1 MIFTGGTIVL
11 EDRLLVNGCVRV
23 LSDRIQA
30 VELAHSSLAKLS
42 EVFVDLE
49 EGYLVPGF
57 VDLHVHGGAGA
68 DFMDGDEEAFRIICQ
83 AHLRHG
89 TTSLLPTTTVA
100 RHDQLLTFL
109 ATCRRFQKIGTGG
122 ARILGA
128 HFYGPYFAP
137 EARGCH
143 PLAPTR
149 HPQPVDLSN
158 TWPMPMLS
166 SLRPWR
172 PSCLAPRLSTDAVA
186 EMAKN
191 NSAQRPSDKSNCE
204 SAESQDL
211 ADKRFER
218 REKEPGKDE
227 SCSRAI

>member
-1 MIFTGGTIVL
+1 METIEKKMIFTGGTIVL

-137 EARGCH
+137 EARDCH

-149 HPQPVDLSN
+149 HPQPVEFEQY
-158 TWPMPMLS
+158 
-166 SLRPWR
+166 
-172 PSCLAPRLSTDAVA
+172 LAYADAIVTATVA
-186 EMAKN
+186 PEL
-191 NSAQRPSDKSNCE
+191 PG
-204 SAESQDL
+204 AETFD
-211 ADKRFER
+211 R
-218 REKEPGKDE
+218 RGRRDGQK
-227 SCSRAI
+227 